1 MLINHSPW
9 QRLKGV
15 VAVAVCCIGTSLVT
29 ESGLHTRSRQPV
41 LTTTAPTQESLHQQ
55 ERSDAT
61 ETHGVQAA
69 RQTARRLHEAFGGAL
84 QVMHRDYFRENERM
98 KLPSKSLEDV
108 FAEMART
115 HQIELR
121 WLAVNANAMSVNHE
135 PKSKFDKHVVSE
147 LSGDKDEYDEVEDGV
162 LKFAGAIPL
171 SDSCVR
177 CHVRSRTSNDEKKAA
192 LVITVPIENG
202 TK

>member
-1 MLINHSPW
+1 MLINHLPW
-9 QRLKGV
+9 QSLTGF
-15 VAVAVCCIGTSLVT
+15 AIVAVCCIWTSQVT
-29 ESGLHTRSRQPV
+29 EPGFHTWPRRQVVTNP
-41 LTTTAPTQESLHQQ
+41 TPTQESLHHQVQ
-55 ERSDAT
+55 SDAT
-61 ETHGVQAA
+61 EPPGVQAA
-69 RQTARRLHEAFGGAL
+69 RQTARQLHEAFGGAL